1 MRWRGWSLRST
12 TRSTPLRLRPVPAPR
27 SFCRRRAK
35 RDPRF
40 EFDKALEAE
49 TTSSAVFKKQGDP
62 AIVYYFGMDE
72 NRKAI
77 AVKDLGSMPLKS
89 VSGQITH

>member
-1 MRWRGWSLRST
+1 
-12 TRSTPLRLRPVPAPR
+12 
-27 SFCRRRAK
+27 
-35 RDPRF
+35 
-40 EFDKALEAE
+40 LEAE
-49 TTSSAVFKKQGDP
+49 TTSSADFKKQGDP

-77 AVKDLGSMPLKS
+77 AVKDLGSTPLKS

>member
-1 MRWRGWSLRST
+1 
-12 TRSTPLRLRPVPAPR
+12 VPAPR